1 MFTTG
6 SWFPVRGLVRLGSTP
21 VISIVDDDE
30 SVRLATQSLLS
41 SLGWTAHAFASA
53 DEFLNSPRLNDS
65 SCLVVDVQMP
75 RINGIDLQRI
85 LGARGYSIPM
95 VFVTAFPDDNIR
107 ERLLNGGAVC
117 FLSKPFDDQSLIQC
131 LDRALQRKSDQ
142 IHGIRRK

>member
-6 SWFPVRGLVRLGSTP
+6 SWFRIRGLVRLGST

-41 SLGWTAHAFASA
+41 SRGWTAHAFASA

-65 SCLVVDVQMP
+65 ACLVVDVQMP

-95 VFVTAFPDDNIR
+95 VFITAFPNDNIR
-107 ERLLNGGAVC
+107 ERLLNSGAVC

-131 LDRALQRKSDQ
+131 LDRALQGKSNA
-142 IHGIRRK
+142 

>member
-65 SCLVVDVQMP
+65 ACLVVDVQMP

-85 LGARGYSIPM
+85 LGACSRQRPSAGLPRFWLPM
-95 VFVTAFPDDNIR
+95 
-107 ERLLNGGAVC
+107 
-117 FLSKPFDDQSLIQC
+117 S
-131 LDRALQRKSDQ
+131 
-142 IHGIRRK
+142 